1 MKNRMYEKIKFFKS
15 NFHEY
20 LKDMKESEHGLD
32 MYETNPYHSEG
43 DVWSHTMCV
52 CSHVQ
57 HSSDVVQWACLLH
70 DIGKPDC
77 RGTETK
83 DDFTKV
89 NFRNHGPYGIYK
101 ALEVLNA
108 AKEFNIS
115 KEDKIQ
121 ILKLVSKHQDLY
133 NGTKNYQA
141 PHEEIFYKDL
151 VEVSNA
157 DSTGGISEKFGRST
171 LDTPTNVTIDIK
183 EDLPELVVLIGPQNV
198 GKSTLCRNEYSK
210 YTKISRDDVLVDL
223 AREHSVNPMYVKNYT
238 DCWNYCDE
246 NNLQK
251 EVDKLLLQK
260 FNCAVKNKE
269 NIVIDM
275 TCMSKKSRR
284 KWLHIKNYNKTAV
297 LVLAEYGE
305 IYKRNDNR
313 YGKIL
318 APFIIK
324 STMKRLVWP
333 DYNEF
338 SKIKVVI

>member
-1 MKNRMYEKIKFFKS
+1 MKNRMYEKIKFFKD
-15 NFHEY
+15 NFHDY

-32 MYETNPYHSEG
+32 AFETNPYHAEG
-43 DVWSHTMCV
+43 DVWAHTMCT
-52 CSHVQ
+52 CSQVQ

-77 RGTETK
+77 RGVETK
-83 DDFTKV
+83 NDFTKV
-89 NFRNHGPYGIYK
+89 NFRNHGSYGVYK

-108 AKEFNIS
+108 AKDFQIS
-115 KEDKIQ
+115 EEDKIM
-121 ILKLVSKHQDLY
+121 ILKLVAKHQDLY
-133 NGTKNYQA
+133 NGAKNYKSTY
-141 PHEEIFYKDL
+141 EDKFYDNL
-151 VEVSNA
+151 VQVSKA
-157 DSTGGISEKFGRST
+157 DSAGGISEECDRDGLSE
-171 LDTPTNVTIDIK
+171 PTNVK
-183 EDLPELVVLIGPQNV
+183 PCHVEGLPELVVLIGPQNV
-198 GKSTLCRNEYSK
+198 GKSTLCKKEYNNS
-210 YTKISRDDVLVDL
+210 TIISRDDVLVKL
-223 AREHSVNPMYVKNYT
+223 AKEHSVNPIYVQSYT

-260 FNCAVKNKE
+260 FNGAVKNKE

-284 KWLHIKNYNKTAV
+284 RWLHVKNYNKTGV
-297 LVLAEYGE
+297 LVLAEYHE
-305 IYKRNDNR
+305 IYKRNANR
-313 YGKIL
+313 FGKTL

-338 SKIKVVI
+338 SKIKVKI